1 MQLRGKIKRP
11 NQSRF
16 SNSAQ
21 GPQIV
26 PKVLKQLQPHPV
38 AHSMLEH
45 VVLADHVEHGEVGHL
60 TEAGPEGLVA
70 DVADAAEVAGVSH
83 TIHAPSSSTR
93 SKVLV

>member
-1 MQLRGKIKRP
+1 M
-11 NQSRF
+11 
-16 SNSAQ
+16 
-21 GPQIV
+21 

-45 VVLADHVEHGEVGHL
+45 MALADHVEEHGEAGHL
-60 TEAGPEGLVA
+60 TEVGPIEGLVA

-83 TIHAPSSSTR
+83 TIHAPSRSTR

>member
-1 MQLRGKIKRP
+1 M
-11 NQSRF
+11 
-16 SNSAQ
+16 
-21 GPQIV
+21 
-26 PKVLKQLQPHPV
+26 PKVLKQLQPHLV
-38 AHSMLEH
+38 AHSMLEQ
-45 VVLADHVEHGEVGHL
+45 VALADHVEEHGEVGHL

>member
-1 MQLRGKIKRP
+1 M
-11 NQSRF
+11 
-16 SNSAQ
+16 
-21 GPQIV
+21 

-45 VVLADHVEHGEVGHL
+45 VALADHVEHGEAGHL
-60 TEAGPEGLVA
+60 TEVGPEGL
-70 DVADAAEVAGVSH
+70 VADAAEVAGVSH